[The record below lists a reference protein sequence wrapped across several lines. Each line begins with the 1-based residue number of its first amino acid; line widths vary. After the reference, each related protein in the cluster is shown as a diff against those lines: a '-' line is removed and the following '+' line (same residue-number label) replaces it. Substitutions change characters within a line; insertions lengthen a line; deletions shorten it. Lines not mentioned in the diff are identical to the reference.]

1 MGSPINP
8 RSRTWPAAPERTIN
22 GNFASNPRVMVHDSL
37 DATDLSGW
45 DPAAFPA
52 GGYEIP
58 NTDNP
63 QRGACLY
70 VGVATTQLIVLLE
83 SGNPMMLTGVAAGSF
98 LPILATKIVS
108 MNPIPNAGELVIL
121 Y

>member
-8 RSRTWPAAPERTIN
+8 RSITWPAAPERTIN

-45 DPAAFPA
+45 DPAAFPV
-52 GGYEIP
+52 GGYAIP
-58 NTDNP
+58 NTENP

-70 VGVATTQLIVLLE
+70 IGIATTELIVLLE
-83 SGNPMMLTGVAAGSF
+83 SGNTMTLTGLAAGSF
-98 LPILATKIVS
+98 LPILATQIVS
-108 MNPIPNAGELVIL
+108 MTPIPTAGQLVIL